1 MKNKNKIINELY
13 EKSPDVRERIR
24 KDVDFSQFEKKNAP
38 AAKSSNGFKWATAVL
53 SVALIAMIA
62 VLAPIIAKTSKP
74 GKSGKTPGVS
84 YASDYVVFIDVN
96 PSVRLDVSG
105 GDVVTAQ
112 KGMNKDGVVLLY
124 QENLVGKN
132 IDEAATYLIEKMDEA
147 GLVKD
152 KGKVRISVADKKT
165 GKRIDEKQRHALEVV
180 NNLFKNKNKDV
191 SAMILSDK
199 EIDAIEDYYDN
210 NNVGEYEMQMIE
222 EFKAKLLLAIDKK
235 IGRIDE
241 LLNILKPWEK
251 DERKVK
257 KLDQNDAETTR
268 PGVITDADV
277 SGIKDCL
284 NMFDDILAGG
294 GISQNVAENT
304 DKDGEFKDYPFVM
317 TVTVGNTGITA
328 KMYYKEVNTVTETE
342 IDDGEEETEVST
354 TLSGVMV
361 FGDQK
366 FDVTGKKEI
375 ETEGNEKET
384 SIEFTTKS
392 QTNPDNYVKIKQSVE
407 VENGAQEVEYEYEIY
422 ENGEKAREFKLE
434 VEDENGKTEVSF
446 KMEIENVPEE
456 TEYKIIKGDVDG
468 KFKIKYE
475 KGKEKGFITVEAVEG
490 GYKLTYNNGYSEV
503 I

>member
-24 KDVDFSQFEKKNAP
+24 KDVDFLQFEKKNAP

-180 NNLFKNKNKDV
+180 NNLFQNKNKDV

-199 EIDAIEDYYDN
+199 DIDAIEDYYDN
-210 NNVGEYEMQMIE
+210 NNVDEYEKQMIE

-235 IGRIDE
+235 IGDIDE
-241 LLNILKPWEK
+241 LFNILKPWEK

-257 KLDQNDAETTR
+257 KLDQNDAEKAALEAIK
-268 PGVITDADV
+268 VYCADYKV
-277 SGIKDCL
+277 NYYEVANDEIAEFYKDLVEKKKDLQECI
-284 NMFDDILAGG
+284 DDI
-294 GISQNVAENT
+294 N
-304 DKDGEFKDYPFVM
+304 
-317 TVTVGNTGITA
+317 
-328 KMYYKEVNTVTETE
+328 
-342 IDDGEEETEVST
+342 
-354 TLSGVMV
+354 
-361 FGDQK
+361 
-366 FDVTGKKEI
+366 
-375 ETEGNEKET
+375 
-384 SIEFTTKS
+384 
-392 QTNPDNYVKIKQSVE
+392 NPDGDDSYGEILSDLLEIVKE
-407 VENGAQEVEYEYEIY
+407 ELFEQE
-422 ENGEKAREFKLE
+422 
-434 VEDENGKTEVSF
+434 D
-446 KMEIENVPEE
+446 
-456 TEYKIIKGDVDG
+456 
-468 KFKIKYE
+468 
-475 KGKEKGFITVEAVEG
+475 
-490 GYKLTYNNGYSEV
+490 
-503 I
+503 

>member
-180 NNLFKNKNKDV
+180 NNLFQNKNKDV

-210 NNVGEYEMQMIE
+210 NNVGEYEKQMIDD
-222 EFKAKLLLAIDKK
+222 FKDKLIVAINEKIRRIESLLGMLDKE
-235 IGRIDE
+235 GLSE
-241 LLNILKPWEK
+241 S
-251 DERKVK
+251 ERKVK
-257 KLDQNDAETTR
+257 KLDQNDAEKAALEAIK
-268 PGVITDADV
+268 VYCADYKV
-277 SGIKDCL
+277 NYHEVANDEIAEFYEDL
-284 NMFDDILAGG
+284 DD
-294 GISQNVAENT
+294 
-304 DKDGEFKDYPFVM
+304 KR
-317 TVTVGNTGITA
+317 
-328 KMYYKEVNTVTETE
+328 KELLKC
-342 IDDGEEETEVST
+342 ID
-354 TLSGVMV
+354 
-361 FGDQK
+361 
-366 FDVTGKKEI
+366 
-375 ETEGNEKET
+375 
-384 SIEFTTKS
+384 
-392 QTNPDNYVKIKQSVE
+392 KIKNSDDDDSYGEILSDLLEIVKE
-407 VENGAQEVEYEYEIY
+407 ELFEQE
-422 ENGEKAREFKLE
+422 
-434 VEDENGKTEVSF
+434 D
-446 KMEIENVPEE
+446 
-456 TEYKIIKGDVDG
+456 
-468 KFKIKYE
+468 
-475 KGKEKGFITVEAVEG
+475 
-490 GYKLTYNNGYSEV
+490 
-503 I
+503 

>member
-74 GKSGKTPGVS
+74 GKSPKTPGVS

-180 NNLFKNKNKDV
+180 NNLFQNKNKDV

-199 EIDAIEDYYDN
+199 DIDAIEDYYDN
-210 NNVGEYEMQMIE
+210 NNVDEYEKQMIE

-235 IGRIDE
+235 IGDIDE
-241 LLNILKPWEK
+241 LFNILKPWEK

-257 KLDQNDAETTR
+257 KLDQNDAEKAALEAIK
-268 PGVITDADV
+268 VYCADYKV
-277 SGIKDCL
+277 NYYEVANDEIAEFYKDLVEKKKDLQECI
-284 NMFDDILAGG
+284 DDI
-294 GISQNVAENT
+294 N
-304 DKDGEFKDYPFVM
+304 
-317 TVTVGNTGITA
+317 
-328 KMYYKEVNTVTETE
+328 
-342 IDDGEEETEVST
+342 
-354 TLSGVMV
+354 
-361 FGDQK
+361 
-366 FDVTGKKEI
+366 
-375 ETEGNEKET
+375 
-384 SIEFTTKS
+384 
-392 QTNPDNYVKIKQSVE
+392 NPDGDDSYGEILSDLLEIVKE
-407 VENGAQEVEYEYEIY
+407 ELFEQE
-422 ENGEKAREFKLE
+422 
-434 VEDENGKTEVSF
+434 D
-446 KMEIENVPEE
+446 
-456 TEYKIIKGDVDG
+456 
-468 KFKIKYE
+468 
-475 KGKEKGFITVEAVEG
+475 
-490 GYKLTYNNGYSEV
+490 
-503 I
+503 

>member
-74 GKSGKTPGVS
+74 KS

-124 QENLVGKN
+124 RENLVGKN

-180 NNLFKNKNKDV
+180 NNLFQNKNKDV
-191 SAMILSDK
+191 SAMILSDND
-199 EIDAIEDYYDN
+199 IDAIEDYYDN
-210 NNVGEYEMQMIE
+210 NNVGEYEKQMVE

-257 KLDQNDAETTR
+257 NLDQNDEEKAALEAIKVYCADYKVNYHEVANDEIAEFCEELF
-268 PGVITDADV
+268 DKK
-277 SGIKDCL
+277 KDLLECI
-284 NMFDDILAGG
+284 DDI
-294 GISQNVAENT
+294 
-304 DKDGEFKDYPFVM
+304 K
-317 TVTVGNTGITA
+317 
-328 KMYYKEVNTVTETE
+328 
-342 IDDGEEETEVST
+342 
-354 TLSGVMV
+354 
-361 FGDQK
+361 
-366 FDVTGKKEI
+366 
-375 ETEGNEKET
+375 
-384 SIEFTTKS
+384 
-392 QTNPDNYVKIKQSVE
+392 NPDGDDSYGEILSDLLEIVKE
-407 VENGAQEVEYEYEIY
+407 ELFEQE
-422 ENGEKAREFKLE
+422 
-434 VEDENGKTEVSF
+434 D
-446 KMEIENVPEE
+446 
-456 TEYKIIKGDVDG
+456 
-468 KFKIKYE
+468 
-475 KGKEKGFITVEAVEG
+475 
-490 GYKLTYNNGYSEV
+490 
-503 I
+503 

>member
-112 KGMNKDGVVLLY
+112 KGMNEDGVVLLY

-147 GLVKD
+147 KLIKD
-152 KGKVRISVADKKT
+152 KEVRISVADKKT

-180 NNLFKNKNKDV
+180 NNLFQNKNKDV
-191 SAMILSDK
+191 SAMILTDK
-199 EIDAIEDYYDN
+199 EIDDIEDYYDN
-210 NNVGEYEMQMIE
+210 HNVGEYEKQMVE

-257 KLDQNDAETTR
+257 NLNQNDAEKAALEAIK
-268 PGVITDADV
+268 VYCADYKV
-277 SGIKDCL
+277 NYHEVANDEIAEFCDDLVEKKKDLLECI
-284 NMFDDILAGG
+284 DDI
-294 GISQNVAENT
+294 
-304 DKDGEFKDYPFVM
+304 K
-317 TVTVGNTGITA
+317 
-328 KMYYKEVNTVTETE
+328 
-342 IDDGEEETEVST
+342 
-354 TLSGVMV
+354 
-361 FGDQK
+361 
-366 FDVTGKKEI
+366 
-375 ETEGNEKET
+375 
-384 SIEFTTKS
+384 
-392 QTNPDNYVKIKQSVE
+392 NPDGDDSYGEILSDLLEIVKE
-407 VENGAQEVEYEYEIY
+407 ELFEQE
-422 ENGEKAREFKLE
+422 
-434 VEDENGKTEVSF
+434 D
-446 KMEIENVPEE
+446 
-456 TEYKIIKGDVDG
+456 
-468 KFKIKYE
+468 
-475 KGKEKGFITVEAVEG
+475 
-490 GYKLTYNNGYSEV
+490 
-503 I
+503 

>member
-74 GKSGKTPGVS
+74 DKSGKTPGVS

-180 NNLFKNKNKDV
+180 NNLFQNKNKDV
-191 SAMILSDK
+191 SAMILSDN

-210 NNVGEYEMQMIE
+210 NNVGQYEIDMIK
-222 EFKAKLLLAIDKK
+222 EFKDKLLRAIDKK
-235 IGRIDE
+235 IGDIDE
-241 LLNILKPWEK
+241 LLKILKPWEK

-257 KLDQNDAETTR
+257 KLDQNDAEKAALEAIK
-268 PGVITDADV
+268 VYCADYKV
-277 SGIKDCL
+277 NYYEVANDEIAEFYEDLVEKKKDLQECI
-284 NMFDDILAGG
+284 DDI
-294 GISQNVAENT
+294 N
-304 DKDGEFKDYPFVM
+304 
-317 TVTVGNTGITA
+317 
-328 KMYYKEVNTVTETE
+328 
-342 IDDGEEETEVST
+342 
-354 TLSGVMV
+354 
-361 FGDQK
+361 
-366 FDVTGKKEI
+366 
-375 ETEGNEKET
+375 
-384 SIEFTTKS
+384 
-392 QTNPDNYVKIKQSVE
+392 NPDGDDSYGEILSDLLEIVKE
-407 VENGAQEVEYEYEIY
+407 ELFEQE
-422 ENGEKAREFKLE
+422 
-434 VEDENGKTEVSF
+434 D
-446 KMEIENVPEE
+446 
-456 TEYKIIKGDVDG
+456 
-468 KFKIKYE
+468 
-475 KGKEKGFITVEAVEG
+475 
-490 GYKLTYNNGYSEV
+490 
-503 I
+503 

>member
-13 EKSPDVRERIR
+13 EKSPDVRERIK

-74 GKSGKTPGVS
+74 KS

-180 NNLFKNKNKDV
+180 NNLFQNKNKDV

-199 EIDAIEDYYDN
+199 DIDAIEDWYDTD
-210 NNVGEYEMQMIE
+210 NVGEYEKQMIDD
-222 EFKAKLLLAIDKK
+222 FKKRLLDAINTK
-235 IGRIDE
+235 IGRIEEIKALLDE
-241 LLNILKPWEK
+241 LDKNRRVK
-251 DERKVK
+251 D
-257 KLDQNDAETTR
+257 LDNDAEKSLYEK
-268 PGVITDADV
+268 IQLYCADYKLNWNEV
-277 SGIKDCL
+277 KKD
-284 NMFDDILAGG
+284 
-294 GISQNVAENT
+294 
-304 DKDGEFKDYPFVM
+304 
-317 TVTVGNTGITA
+317 
-328 KMYYKEVNTVTETE
+328 
-342 IDDGEEETEVST
+342 
-354 TLSGVMV
+354 
-361 FGDQK
+361 
-366 FDVTGKKEI
+366 
-375 ETEGNEKET
+375 
-384 SIEFTTKS
+384 
-392 QTNPDNYVKIKQSVE
+392 KIKE
-407 VENGAQEVEYEYEIY
+407 FYEDID
-422 ENGEKAREFKLE
+422 KKREKLE
-434 VEDENGKTEVSF
+434 DCIEDI
-446 KMEIENVPEE
+446 EISDGDDSYGEILSDLLEIVKEE
-456 TEYKIIKGDVDG
+456 LFEQED
-468 KFKIKYE
+468 
-475 KGKEKGFITVEAVEG
+475 
-490 GYKLTYNNGYSEV
+490 
-503 I
+503 

>member
-74 GKSGKTPGVS
+74 DKSGKTPGVS

-124 QENLVGKN
+124 KENLVGKN

-152 KGKVRISVADKKT
+152 KGEVRISVADKKT

-180 NNLFKNKNKDV
+180 NNLFQNKNKDV
-191 SAMILSDK
+191 SAMILSDN

-210 NNVGEYEMQMIE
+210 NNVGEYEKQMIE

-241 LLNILKPWEK
+241 LLKILKPWEK

-257 KLDQNDAETTR
+257 KLDQNDAEKAALEAIK
-268 PGVITDADV
+268 VYCADYKV
-277 SGIKDCL
+277 NYYEVANDEIAEFYEDLVEKKKDLQECI
-284 NMFDDILAGG
+284 DDI
-294 GISQNVAENT
+294 N
-304 DKDGEFKDYPFVM
+304 
-317 TVTVGNTGITA
+317 
-328 KMYYKEVNTVTETE
+328 
-342 IDDGEEETEVST
+342 
-354 TLSGVMV
+354 
-361 FGDQK
+361 
-366 FDVTGKKEI
+366 
-375 ETEGNEKET
+375 
-384 SIEFTTKS
+384 
-392 QTNPDNYVKIKQSVE
+392 NPDGDDSYGEILSDLLEIVKE
-407 VENGAQEVEYEYEIY
+407 ELFEQE
-422 ENGEKAREFKLE
+422 
-434 VEDENGKTEVSF
+434 D
-446 KMEIENVPEE
+446 
-456 TEYKIIKGDVDG
+456 
-468 KFKIKYE
+468 
-475 KGKEKGFITVEAVEG
+475 
-490 GYKLTYNNGYSEV
+490 
-503 I
+503 

>member
-13 EKSPDVRERIR
+13 EKSPDIRERIR

-152 KGKVRISVADKKT
+152 KGNVRISVADKKT
-165 GKRIDEKQRHALEVV
+165 GKRIDEKQRHAVDVV
-180 NNLFKNKNKDV
+180 NNLFQNKNKDV
-191 SAMILSDK
+191 SAMILSDN

-210 NNVGEYEMQMIE
+210 NNVGEYEKQMVE

-241 LLNILKPWEK
+241 LLKILKPWEK

-257 KLDQNDAETTR
+257 NLDQNDAEKAALEAIK
-268 PGVITDADV
+268 VYCADYKV
-277 SGIKDCL
+277 NYYEVANDEIAEFYEDLEKNKEKLQKSLKKINENDDDDDYG
-284 NMFDDILAGG
+284 DILADLLE
-294 GISQNVAENT
+294 IV
-304 DKDGEFKDYPFVM
+304 
-317 TVTVGNTGITA
+317 
-328 KMYYKEVNTVTETE
+328 KEE
-342 IDDGEEETEVST
+342 
-354 TLSGVMV
+354 L
-361 FGDQK
+361 F
-366 FDVTGKKEI
+366 
-375 ETEGNEKET
+375 EKE
-384 SIEFTTKS
+384 
-392 QTNPDNYVKIKQSVE
+392 D
-407 VENGAQEVEYEYEIY
+407 
-422 ENGEKAREFKLE
+422 
-434 VEDENGKTEVSF
+434 
-446 KMEIENVPEE
+446 
-456 TEYKIIKGDVDG
+456 
-468 KFKIKYE
+468 
-475 KGKEKGFITVEAVEG
+475 
-490 GYKLTYNNGYSEV
+490 
-503 I
+503 

>member
-74 GKSGKTPGVS
+74 GKSPKTPGVS

-180 NNLFKNKNKDV
+180 NNLFQNKNKDV
-191 SAMILSDK
+191 SAMILSDND
-199 EIDAIEDYYDN
+199 IDAIEDYYDN
-210 NNVGEYEMQMIE
+210 NNVGEYEKQMVE

-257 KLDQNDAETTR
+257 NLDQNDAEKAALEAIK
-268 PGVITDADV
+268 VYCADYKV
-277 SGIKDCL
+277 NYHEVGNDEIAEFCEELFDKKKDLLECI
-284 NMFDDILAGG
+284 DDI
-294 GISQNVAENT
+294 N
-304 DKDGEFKDYPFVM
+304 
-317 TVTVGNTGITA
+317 
-328 KMYYKEVNTVTETE
+328 
-342 IDDGEEETEVST
+342 
-354 TLSGVMV
+354 
-361 FGDQK
+361 
-366 FDVTGKKEI
+366 
-375 ETEGNEKET
+375 
-384 SIEFTTKS
+384 
-392 QTNPDNYVKIKQSVE
+392 NPDGDDSYGEILSDLLEIVKE
-407 VENGAQEVEYEYEIY
+407 ELFEQE
-422 ENGEKAREFKLE
+422 
-434 VEDENGKTEVSF
+434 D
-446 KMEIENVPEE
+446 
-456 TEYKIIKGDVDG
+456 
-468 KFKIKYE
+468 
-475 KGKEKGFITVEAVEG
+475 
-490 GYKLTYNNGYSEV
+490 
-503 I
+503 

>member
-74 GKSGKTPGVS
+74 DKPGKTPGVS

-180 NNLFKNKNKDV
+180 NNLFQNKNKDV

-199 EIDAIEDYYDN
+199 DIDAIEDYYDN
-210 NNVGEYEMQMIE
+210 NNVGEYEKQMIE
-222 EFKAKLLLAIDKK
+222 KFKERLLLAIDKK
-235 IGRIDE
+235 IGDIDG

-257 KLDQNDAETTR
+257 KLDQNDAEKAALEAIK
-268 PGVITDADV
+268 VYCADYKV
-277 SGIKDCL
+277 NYYDVANDEIAEFYDDLVDKKKDLLECI
-284 NMFDDILAGG
+284 DDI
-294 GISQNVAENT
+294 
-304 DKDGEFKDYPFVM
+304 K
-317 TVTVGNTGITA
+317 
-328 KMYYKEVNTVTETE
+328 
-342 IDDGEEETEVST
+342 
-354 TLSGVMV
+354 
-361 FGDQK
+361 
-366 FDVTGKKEI
+366 
-375 ETEGNEKET
+375 
-384 SIEFTTKS
+384 
-392 QTNPDNYVKIKQSVE
+392 NPDGDDSYGEILSDLLEIVKE
-407 VENGAQEVEYEYEIY
+407 ELFEQE
-422 ENGEKAREFKLE
+422 
-434 VEDENGKTEVSF
+434 D
-446 KMEIENVPEE
+446 
-456 TEYKIIKGDVDG
+456 
-468 KFKIKYE
+468 
-475 KGKEKGFITVEAVEG
+475 
-490 GYKLTYNNGYSEV
+490 
-503 I
+503 

>member
-180 NNLFKNKNKDV
+180 NNLFQNKNKDV
-191 SAMILSDK
+191 SAMILSDN

-210 NNVGEYEMQMIE
+210 NNVGEYEKQMVE

-257 KLDQNDAETTR
+257 NLDQNDAEKAALEAIK
-268 PGVITDADV
+268 VYCADYKV
-277 SGIKDCL
+277 NYYEVANDEIAEFYEDLVEKKKDLLECI
-284 NMFDDILAGG
+284 DDI
-294 GISQNVAENT
+294 N
-304 DKDGEFKDYPFVM
+304 
-317 TVTVGNTGITA
+317 
-328 KMYYKEVNTVTETE
+328 
-342 IDDGEEETEVST
+342 
-354 TLSGVMV
+354 
-361 FGDQK
+361 
-366 FDVTGKKEI
+366 
-375 ETEGNEKET
+375 
-384 SIEFTTKS
+384 
-392 QTNPDNYVKIKQSVE
+392 NPDGDDSYGEILSDLLEIVKE
-407 VENGAQEVEYEYEIY
+407 ELFEQE
-422 ENGEKAREFKLE
+422 
-434 VEDENGKTEVSF
+434 D
-446 KMEIENVPEE
+446 
-456 TEYKIIKGDVDG
+456 
-468 KFKIKYE
+468 
-475 KGKEKGFITVEAVEG
+475 
-490 GYKLTYNNGYSEV
+490 
-503 I
+503 

>member
-74 GKSGKTPGVS
+74 GKSPKTPGVS

-180 NNLFKNKNKDV
+180 NNLFQNKNKDV
-191 SAMILSDK
+191 SAMILSDND
-199 EIDAIEDYYDN
+199 IDAIEDYYDN
-210 NNVGEYEMQMIE
+210 NNVGEYEKQMVE
-222 EFKAKLLLAIDKK
+222 EFKAKLLLAIEKK
-235 IGRIDE
+235 IGKIE
-241 LLNILKPWEK
+241 NLLGMLDKEGLSES
-251 DERKVK
+251 ERKVK
-257 KLDQNDAETTR
+257 KLDQNDAEKAALEAIK
-268 PGVITDADV
+268 VYCADYKV
-277 SGIKDCL
+277 NYHEVANDEIAEFYDDLLDKKKDLLECI
-284 NMFDDILAGG
+284 DDI
-294 GISQNVAENT
+294 N
-304 DKDGEFKDYPFVM
+304 
-317 TVTVGNTGITA
+317 
-328 KMYYKEVNTVTETE
+328 
-342 IDDGEEETEVST
+342 
-354 TLSGVMV
+354 
-361 FGDQK
+361 
-366 FDVTGKKEI
+366 
-375 ETEGNEKET
+375 
-384 SIEFTTKS
+384 
-392 QTNPDNYVKIKQSVE
+392 NPDGDDSYGEILSDLLEIVKE
-407 VENGAQEVEYEYEIY
+407 ELFEQE
-422 ENGEKAREFKLE
+422 
-434 VEDENGKTEVSF
+434 D
-446 KMEIENVPEE
+446 
-456 TEYKIIKGDVDG
+456 
-468 KFKIKYE
+468 
-475 KGKEKGFITVEAVEG
+475 
-490 GYKLTYNNGYSEV
+490 
-503 I
+503 

>member
-74 GKSGKTPGVS
+74 DKSPKTPGVS

-180 NNLFKNKNKDV
+180 NNLFQNKNKDV

-199 EIDAIEDYYDN
+199 DIDAIEDYYDN
-210 NNVGEYEMQMIE
+210 NNVGEYEKQMVE
-222 EFKAKLLLAIDKK
+222 EFKAKLLLAIEKK
-235 IGRIDE
+235 IGKIE
-241 LLNILKPWEK
+241 NLLGMLDKEGLSES
-251 DERKVK
+251 ERKVK
-257 KLDQNDAETTR
+257 KLDQNDAEKAALEAIK
-268 PGVITDADV
+268 VYCADYKV
-277 SGIKDCL
+277 NYHEVANDEIAEFYEDLVEKRKDLLECI
-284 NMFDDILAGG
+284 DDI
-294 GISQNVAENT
+294 N
-304 DKDGEFKDYPFVM
+304 
-317 TVTVGNTGITA
+317 
-328 KMYYKEVNTVTETE
+328 
-342 IDDGEEETEVST
+342 
-354 TLSGVMV
+354 
-361 FGDQK
+361 
-366 FDVTGKKEI
+366 
-375 ETEGNEKET
+375 
-384 SIEFTTKS
+384 
-392 QTNPDNYVKIKQSVE
+392 NPDGDDSYGEILSDLLEIVKE
-407 VENGAQEVEYEYEIY
+407 ELFEQE
-422 ENGEKAREFKLE
+422 
-434 VEDENGKTEVSF
+434 D
-446 KMEIENVPEE
+446 
-456 TEYKIIKGDVDG
+456 
-468 KFKIKYE
+468 
-475 KGKEKGFITVEAVEG
+475 
-490 GYKLTYNNGYSEV
+490 
-503 I
+503 

>member
-74 GKSGKTPGVS
+74 GKSPKTPGVS

-180 NNLFKNKNKDV
+180 NNLFQNKNKDV

-210 NNVGEYEMQMIE
+210 NNVGEYEKQMID
-222 EFKAKLLLAIDKK
+222 EFKAKLLLAIEKK
-235 IGRIDE
+235 IGKIE
-241 LLNILKPWEK
+241 NLLGMLDKEGLSES
-251 DERKVK
+251 ERKVK
-257 KLDQNDAETTR
+257 KLDQNDAEK
-268 PGVITDADV
+268 AALEA
-277 SGIKDCL
+277 IKVYCAYYKVNYHEVANDEIAEFCEDL
-284 NMFDDILAGG
+284 VEKKKDLLECIDDI
-294 GISQNVAENT
+294 N
-304 DKDGEFKDYPFVM
+304 
-317 TVTVGNTGITA
+317 
-328 KMYYKEVNTVTETE
+328 
-342 IDDGEEETEVST
+342 
-354 TLSGVMV
+354 
-361 FGDQK
+361 
-366 FDVTGKKEI
+366 
-375 ETEGNEKET
+375 
-384 SIEFTTKS
+384 
-392 QTNPDNYVKIKQSVE
+392 NPDSDDSYGEILSDLLEIVKE
-407 VENGAQEVEYEYEIY
+407 ELFEQE
-422 ENGEKAREFKLE
+422 
-434 VEDENGKTEVSF
+434 D
-446 KMEIENVPEE
+446 
-456 TEYKIIKGDVDG
+456 
-468 KFKIKYE
+468 
-475 KGKEKGFITVEAVEG
+475 
-490 GYKLTYNNGYSEV
+490 
-503 I
+503 

>member
-74 GKSGKTPGVS
+74 EKSGKTPGVS

-165 GKRIDEKQRHALEVV
+165 GKRIDEKQRHAVDVV
-180 NNLFKNKNKDV
+180 NNLFQNKNKDV

-199 EIDAIEDYYDN
+199 DIDAIEDYYDN
-210 NNVGEYEMQMIE
+210 NNVGEYEKQMVE
-222 EFKAKLLLAIDKK
+222 EFKAKLLLAINTK
-235 IGRIDE
+235 IGRIEEIKALLDE
-241 LLNILKPWEK
+241 LDKNRRVK
-251 DERKVK
+251 D
-257 KLDQNDAETTR
+257 LDNDAEKSLYEK
-268 PGVITDADV
+268 IQLYCADYKLNWNEV
-277 SGIKDCL
+277 KKD
-284 NMFDDILAGG
+284 
-294 GISQNVAENT
+294 
-304 DKDGEFKDYPFVM
+304 
-317 TVTVGNTGITA
+317 
-328 KMYYKEVNTVTETE
+328 
-342 IDDGEEETEVST
+342 
-354 TLSGVMV
+354 
-361 FGDQK
+361 
-366 FDVTGKKEI
+366 
-375 ETEGNEKET
+375 
-384 SIEFTTKS
+384 
-392 QTNPDNYVKIKQSVE
+392 KIKE
-407 VENGAQEVEYEYEIY
+407 FYEDID
-422 ENGEKAREFKLE
+422 EKREKLE
-434 VEDENGKTEVSF
+434 DCIEDI
-446 KMEIENVPEE
+446 EISDGDDSYGEILSDLLEIVKEE
-456 TEYKIIKGDVDG
+456 LFEQED
-468 KFKIKYE
+468 
-475 KGKEKGFITVEAVEG
+475 
-490 GYKLTYNNGYSEV
+490 
-503 I
+503 

>member
-147 GLVKD
+147 GLVKEN
-152 KGKVRISVADKKT
+152 GKVRISVADKKT

-180 NNLFKNKNKDV
+180 NNLFQNKNKDV

-210 NNVGEYEMQMIE
+210 NNVGEYEKQMIDD
-222 EFKAKLLLAIDKK
+222 FKDKLIVAINEKIRRIESLLGMLDKE
-235 IGRIDE
+235 GLSE
-241 LLNILKPWEK
+241 S
-251 DERKVK
+251 ERKVK
-257 KLDQNDAETTR
+257 KLDQNDAEKAALEAIK
-268 PGVITDADV
+268 VYCADY
-277 SGIKDCL
+277 KL
-284 NMFDDILAGG
+284 NYHEVANDEIAEFYDDLD
-294 GISQNVAENT
+294 
-304 DKDGEFKDYPFVM
+304 DKR
-317 TVTVGNTGITA
+317 
-328 KMYYKEVNTVTETE
+328 KELLKC
-342 IDDGEEETEVST
+342 ID
-354 TLSGVMV
+354 
-361 FGDQK
+361 
-366 FDVTGKKEI
+366 
-375 ETEGNEKET
+375 
-384 SIEFTTKS
+384 
-392 QTNPDNYVKIKQSVE
+392 KIKNSDDDDSYGEILSDLLEIVKE
-407 VENGAQEVEYEYEIY
+407 ELFEQE
-422 ENGEKAREFKLE
+422 
-434 VEDENGKTEVSF
+434 D
-446 KMEIENVPEE
+446 
-456 TEYKIIKGDVDG
+456 
-468 KFKIKYE
+468 
-475 KGKEKGFITVEAVEG
+475 
-490 GYKLTYNNGYSEV
+490 
-503 I
+503 

>member
-180 NNLFKNKNKDV
+180 NNLFQNKNKDV
-191 SAMILSDK
+191 SAMILSDN

-210 NNVGEYEMQMIE
+210 NNVGQYEIDMIK
-222 EFKAKLLLAIDKK
+222 EFKDKLLRAIDKK

-241 LLNILKPWEK
+241 LLNNILKPWEE

-257 KLDQNDAETTR
+257 KLDQNDAEKAALEAIK
-268 PGVITDADV
+268 VYCADYKV
-277 SGIKDCL
+277 NYYEVANDEIAEFYEDLVEKKKDLQECI
-284 NMFDDILAGG
+284 DDI
-294 GISQNVAENT
+294 N
-304 DKDGEFKDYPFVM
+304 
-317 TVTVGNTGITA
+317 
-328 KMYYKEVNTVTETE
+328 
-342 IDDGEEETEVST
+342 
-354 TLSGVMV
+354 
-361 FGDQK
+361 
-366 FDVTGKKEI
+366 
-375 ETEGNEKET
+375 
-384 SIEFTTKS
+384 
-392 QTNPDNYVKIKQSVE
+392 NPDGDDSYGEILSDLLEIVKE
-407 VENGAQEVEYEYEIY
+407 ELFEQE
-422 ENGEKAREFKLE
+422 
-434 VEDENGKTEVSF
+434 D
-446 KMEIENVPEE
+446 
-456 TEYKIIKGDVDG
+456 
-468 KFKIKYE
+468 
-475 KGKEKGFITVEAVEG
+475 
-490 GYKLTYNNGYSEV
+490 
-503 I
+503 

>member
-13 EKSPDVRERIR
+13 EKSPDVRERIK

-38 AAKSSNGFKWATAVL
+38 AAKSSNRFKWATAVL

-124 QENLVGKN
+124 QENLIGKN

-152 KGKVRISVADKKT
+152 KGNVRISVADKKT

-180 NNLFKNKNKDV
+180 NNLFQNKNKDV
-191 SAMILSDK
+191 SAMILSDN

-210 NNVGEYEMQMIE
+210 NNVDEYEKQMIE

-235 IGRIDE
+235 IGDIDE

-257 KLDQNDAETTR
+257 KLDQNDAEKAALEAIK
-268 PGVITDADV
+268 VYCADYKV
-277 SGIKDCL
+277 NYYEVANDEIAEFYKDLVEKKKDLQECI
-284 NMFDDILAGG
+284 DDI
-294 GISQNVAENT
+294 N
-304 DKDGEFKDYPFVM
+304 
-317 TVTVGNTGITA
+317 
-328 KMYYKEVNTVTETE
+328 
-342 IDDGEEETEVST
+342 
-354 TLSGVMV
+354 
-361 FGDQK
+361 
-366 FDVTGKKEI
+366 
-375 ETEGNEKET
+375 
-384 SIEFTTKS
+384 
-392 QTNPDNYVKIKQSVE
+392 NPDGDDSYGEILSDLLEIVKE
-407 VENGAQEVEYEYEIY
+407 ELFEQE
-422 ENGEKAREFKLE
+422 
-434 VEDENGKTEVSF
+434 D
-446 KMEIENVPEE
+446 
-456 TEYKIIKGDVDG
+456 
-468 KFKIKYE
+468 
-475 KGKEKGFITVEAVEG
+475 
-490 GYKLTYNNGYSEV
+490 
-503 I
+503 

>member
-180 NNLFKNKNKDV
+180 NNLFQNKNKDV

-199 EIDAIEDYYDN
+199 DIDAIEDYYDN
-210 NNVGEYEMQMIE
+210 NNVDEYEKQMIDD
-222 EFKAKLLLAIDKK
+222 FKDKLIVAINEKIRRIKSLLGMLDKE
-235 IGRIDE
+235 GLSE
-241 LLNILKPWEK
+241 S
-251 DERKVK
+251 ERKVK
-257 KLDQNDAETTR
+257 KLDQNDAEKAALEAIK
-268 PGVITDADV
+268 VYCADYKV
-277 SGIKDCL
+277 NYHEVANDEIAEFYEDL
-284 NMFDDILAGG
+284 DD
-294 GISQNVAENT
+294 
-304 DKDGEFKDYPFVM
+304 KR
-317 TVTVGNTGITA
+317 
-328 KMYYKEVNTVTETE
+328 KELLKC
-342 IDDGEEETEVST
+342 ID
-354 TLSGVMV
+354 
-361 FGDQK
+361 
-366 FDVTGKKEI
+366 
-375 ETEGNEKET
+375 
-384 SIEFTTKS
+384 
-392 QTNPDNYVKIKQSVE
+392 KIKNSDGDDSYGEILSDLLEIVKE
-407 VENGAQEVEYEYEIY
+407 ELFEQE
-422 ENGEKAREFKLE
+422 
-434 VEDENGKTEVSF
+434 D
-446 KMEIENVPEE
+446 
-456 TEYKIIKGDVDG
+456 
-468 KFKIKYE
+468 
-475 KGKEKGFITVEAVEG
+475 
-490 GYKLTYNNGYSEV
+490 
-503 I
+503 

>member
-13 EKSPDVRERIR
+13 EKSPDVRERIK

-74 GKSGKTPGVS
+74 DKSPKTPGVS

-180 NNLFKNKNKDV
+180 NNLFQNKNKDV

-199 EIDAIEDYYDN
+199 DIDAIEDWYDTD
-210 NNVGEYEMQMIE
+210 NVGEYEKQMIDD
-222 EFKAKLLLAIDKK
+222 FKKRLLDAINTK
-235 IGRIDE
+235 IGRIEEIKALLDE
-241 LLNILKPWEK
+241 LDKNRRVK
-251 DERKVK
+251 D
-257 KLDQNDAETTR
+257 LDNDAEKSLYEK
-268 PGVITDADV
+268 IQLYCADYKLNCNEV
-277 SGIKDCL
+277 KKD
-284 NMFDDILAGG
+284 
-294 GISQNVAENT
+294 
-304 DKDGEFKDYPFVM
+304 
-317 TVTVGNTGITA
+317 
-328 KMYYKEVNTVTETE
+328 
-342 IDDGEEETEVST
+342 
-354 TLSGVMV
+354 
-361 FGDQK
+361 
-366 FDVTGKKEI
+366 
-375 ETEGNEKET
+375 
-384 SIEFTTKS
+384 
-392 QTNPDNYVKIKQSVE
+392 KIKE
-407 VENGAQEVEYEYEIY
+407 FYKDID
-422 ENGEKAREFKLE
+422 EKREKLE
-434 VEDENGKTEVSF
+434 DCIEDI
-446 KMEIENVPEE
+446 EISDGDDSYGEILSDLLEIVKEE
-456 TEYKIIKGDVDG
+456 LFEQED
-468 KFKIKYE
+468 
-475 KGKEKGFITVEAVEG
+475 
-490 GYKLTYNNGYSEV
+490 
-503 I
+503 

>member
-24 KDVDFSQFEKKNAP
+24 KDVDFSQFEKKTAP

-191 SAMILSDK
+191 SAMILSDND
-199 EIDAIEDYYDN
+199 IDAIEDYYDN
-210 NNVGEYEMQMIE
+210 NNVGEYEKQMVD
-222 EFKAKLLLAIDKK
+222 EFKAKLLLAIEKK
-235 IGRIDE
+235 IGKIE
-241 LLNILKPWEK
+241 NLLGMLDKEGLSES
-251 DERKVK
+251 ERKVK
-257 KLDQNDAETTR
+257 KLDQNDAEKAALEAIK
-268 PGVITDADV
+268 VYCADYKV
-277 SGIKDCL
+277 NYHEVANDEIAEFYEDLVEKRKDLLECI
-284 NMFDDILAGG
+284 DDI
-294 GISQNVAENT
+294 
-304 DKDGEFKDYPFVM
+304 K
-317 TVTVGNTGITA
+317 
-328 KMYYKEVNTVTETE
+328 
-342 IDDGEEETEVST
+342 
-354 TLSGVMV
+354 
-361 FGDQK
+361 
-366 FDVTGKKEI
+366 
-375 ETEGNEKET
+375 
-384 SIEFTTKS
+384 
-392 QTNPDNYVKIKQSVE
+392 NPDGDDSYGEILSDLLEIVKE
-407 VENGAQEVEYEYEIY
+407 ELFEQE
-422 ENGEKAREFKLE
+422 
-434 VEDENGKTEVSF
+434 D
-446 KMEIENVPEE
+446 
-456 TEYKIIKGDVDG
+456 
-468 KFKIKYE
+468 
-475 KGKEKGFITVEAVEG
+475 
-490 GYKLTYNNGYSEV
+490 
-503 I
+503 

>member
-165 GKRIDEKQRHALEVV
+165 GKRIDEKQRHAVDVV

-210 NNVGEYEMQMIE
+210 NNVGDYEKQMVE
-222 EFKAKLLLAIDKK
+222 EFKAKLLLAIEKK
-235 IGRIDE
+235 IGKIE
-241 LLNILKPWEK
+241 NLLGMLDKEGLSES
-251 DERKVK
+251 ERKVK
-257 KLDQNDAETTR
+257 KLDQNDAEKAALEAIK
-268 PGVITDADV
+268 VYCADYKV
-277 SGIKDCL
+277 NYHEVANDEIAEFCEELFDKKKDLLECI
-284 NMFDDILAGG
+284 DDI
-294 GISQNVAENT
+294 
-304 DKDGEFKDYPFVM
+304 K
-317 TVTVGNTGITA
+317 
-328 KMYYKEVNTVTETE
+328 
-342 IDDGEEETEVST
+342 
-354 TLSGVMV
+354 
-361 FGDQK
+361 
-366 FDVTGKKEI
+366 
-375 ETEGNEKET
+375 
-384 SIEFTTKS
+384 
-392 QTNPDNYVKIKQSVE
+392 NPDGDDSYGEILSDLLEIVKE
-407 VENGAQEVEYEYEIY
+407 ELFEQE
-422 ENGEKAREFKLE
+422 
-434 VEDENGKTEVSF
+434 D
-446 KMEIENVPEE
+446 
-456 TEYKIIKGDVDG
+456 
-468 KFKIKYE
+468 
-475 KGKEKGFITVEAVEG
+475 
-490 GYKLTYNNGYSEV
+490 
-503 I
+503 

>member
-74 GKSGKTPGVS
+74 EKPGKTPGVS

-105 GDVVTAQ
+105 KDVVTAQ

-180 NNLFKNKNKDV
+180 NNLFQNKNKDV
-191 SAMILSDK
+191 SAMILSDND
-199 EIDAIEDYYDN
+199 IDAIEDYYDN
-210 NNVGEYEMQMIE
+210 NNVGQYEIDMIK
-222 EFKAKLLLAIDKK
+222 EFREKLIVAINKK

-257 KLDQNDAETTR
+257 KLDQNDAEKAALEAIK
-268 PGVITDADV
+268 VYCADYKV
-277 SGIKDCL
+277 NYYDVANDEIAEFYEDLLDKKKDLLECI
-284 NMFDDILAGG
+284 DDI
-294 GISQNVAENT
+294 N
-304 DKDGEFKDYPFVM
+304 
-317 TVTVGNTGITA
+317 
-328 KMYYKEVNTVTETE
+328 
-342 IDDGEEETEVST
+342 
-354 TLSGVMV
+354 
-361 FGDQK
+361 
-366 FDVTGKKEI
+366 
-375 ETEGNEKET
+375 
-384 SIEFTTKS
+384 
-392 QTNPDNYVKIKQSVE
+392 NPDGDDSYGEILSDLLEIVKE
-407 VENGAQEVEYEYEIY
+407 ELFEQE
-422 ENGEKAREFKLE
+422 
-434 VEDENGKTEVSF
+434 D
-446 KMEIENVPEE
+446 
-456 TEYKIIKGDVDG
+456 
-468 KFKIKYE
+468 
-475 KGKEKGFITVEAVEG
+475 
-490 GYKLTYNNGYSEV
+490 
-503 I
+503 

>member
-53 SVALIAMIA
+53 SVALIAMIS

-84 YASDYVVFIDVN
+84 YASDYVMFIDVN

-132 IDEAATYLIEKMDEA
+132 IDEAATYIIEKMDEA

-180 NNLFKNKNKDV
+180 NNLFQNKNKDV
-191 SAMILSDK
+191 SAMILTDK
-199 EIDAIEDYYDN
+199 EIDAIEDYYEN
-210 NNVGEYEMQMIE
+210 NNVGEYEKQMIE

-241 LLNILKPWEK
+241 LLNILKPWEN

-257 KLDQNDAETTR
+257 KLDQNDAEKAALEAIK
-268 PGVITDADV
+268 VYCADYKV
-277 SGIKDCL
+277 NYYEVANDEIAEFYDDLDDKRKDLLKCI
-284 NMFDDILAGG
+284 DDI
-294 GISQNVAENT
+294 N
-304 DKDGEFKDYPFVM
+304 
-317 TVTVGNTGITA
+317 
-328 KMYYKEVNTVTETE
+328 
-342 IDDGEEETEVST
+342 
-354 TLSGVMV
+354 
-361 FGDQK
+361 
-366 FDVTGKKEI
+366 
-375 ETEGNEKET
+375 
-384 SIEFTTKS
+384 
-392 QTNPDNYVKIKQSVE
+392 NPDGDDSYGEILSDLLEIVKE
-407 VENGAQEVEYEYEIY
+407 ELFEQE
-422 ENGEKAREFKLE
+422 
-434 VEDENGKTEVSF
+434 D
-446 KMEIENVPEE
+446 
-456 TEYKIIKGDVDG
+456 
-468 KFKIKYE
+468 
-475 KGKEKGFITVEAVEG
+475 
-490 GYKLTYNNGYSEV
+490 
-503 I
+503 

>member
-74 GKSGKTPGVS
+74 DKSGKTPGVS

-124 QENLVGKN
+124 KENLVGKN

-180 NNLFKNKNKDV
+180 NNLFQNKNKDV
-191 SAMILSDK
+191 SAMILSDN

-210 NNVGEYEMQMIE
+210 NNVGEYEKQMVE

-241 LLNILKPWEK
+241 LLNTLKPWEK

-257 KLDQNDAETTR
+257 NLDQNDAEKAALEAIK
-268 PGVITDADV
+268 VYCADYKV
-277 SGIKDCL
+277 NYYEVANDEIAEFYEDLVEKKKDLQECI
-284 NMFDDILAGG
+284 DDI
-294 GISQNVAENT
+294 N
-304 DKDGEFKDYPFVM
+304 
-317 TVTVGNTGITA
+317 
-328 KMYYKEVNTVTETE
+328 
-342 IDDGEEETEVST
+342 
-354 TLSGVMV
+354 
-361 FGDQK
+361 
-366 FDVTGKKEI
+366 
-375 ETEGNEKET
+375 
-384 SIEFTTKS
+384 
-392 QTNPDNYVKIKQSVE
+392 NPDGDDSYGEILSDLLEIVKE
-407 VENGAQEVEYEYEIY
+407 ELFEQE
-422 ENGEKAREFKLE
+422 
-434 VEDENGKTEVSF
+434 D
-446 KMEIENVPEE
+446 
-456 TEYKIIKGDVDG
+456 
-468 KFKIKYE
+468 
-475 KGKEKGFITVEAVEG
+475 
-490 GYKLTYNNGYSEV
+490 
-503 I
+503 

>member
-74 GKSGKTPGVS
+74 DKSPKTPGVS

-180 NNLFKNKNKDV
+180 NNLFQNKNKDV

-210 NNVGEYEMQMIE
+210 YNVGEYEKQMIDD
-222 EFKAKLLLAIDKK
+222 FKGRLLAAIDKK
-235 IGRIDE
+235 IGDIDKLCE
-241 LLNILKPWEK
+241 MLNNAGLSES
-251 DERKVK
+251 ERKVK
-257 KLDQNDAETTR
+257 KLDQNDAEKA
-268 PGVITDADV
+268 VLEAIKVYCADYKV
-277 SGIKDCL
+277 NYHEVTNDEIAEFYEDLVEKKKDLLECI
-284 NMFDDILAGG
+284 DDI
-294 GISQNVAENT
+294 
-304 DKDGEFKDYPFVM
+304 K
-317 TVTVGNTGITA
+317 
-328 KMYYKEVNTVTETE
+328 
-342 IDDGEEETEVST
+342 
-354 TLSGVMV
+354 
-361 FGDQK
+361 
-366 FDVTGKKEI
+366 
-375 ETEGNEKET
+375 
-384 SIEFTTKS
+384 
-392 QTNPDNYVKIKQSVE
+392 NPDGDDSYGEILSDLLEIVKE
-407 VENGAQEVEYEYEIY
+407 ELFEQE
-422 ENGEKAREFKLE
+422 
-434 VEDENGKTEVSF
+434 D
-446 KMEIENVPEE
+446 
-456 TEYKIIKGDVDG
+456 
-468 KFKIKYE
+468 
-475 KGKEKGFITVEAVEG
+475 
-490 GYKLTYNNGYSEV
+490 
-503 I
+503 

>member
-74 GKSGKTPGVS
+74 DKPGKTPGVS

-96 PSVRLDVSG
+96 PSVRIDVSG

-191 SAMILSDK
+191 SAMILSDND
-199 EIDAIEDYYDN
+199 IDAIEDYYDN
-210 NNVGEYEMQMIE
+210 NNVGEYEKQMVD
-222 EFKAKLLLAIDKK
+222 EFKAKLLLAIEKK
-235 IGRIDE
+235 IGKIE
-241 LLNILKPWEK
+241 NLLGMLDKEGLSES
-251 DERKVK
+251 ERKVK
-257 KLDQNDAETTR
+257 KLDQNDAEKAALEAIK
-268 PGVITDADV
+268 VYCADYKV
-277 SGIKDCL
+277 NYHEVANDEIAEFYEDLDDKMKELLGI
-284 NMFDDILAGG
+284 DDI
-294 GISQNVAENT
+294 N
-304 DKDGEFKDYPFVM
+304 
-317 TVTVGNTGITA
+317 
-328 KMYYKEVNTVTETE
+328 
-342 IDDGEEETEVST
+342 
-354 TLSGVMV
+354 
-361 FGDQK
+361 
-366 FDVTGKKEI
+366 
-375 ETEGNEKET
+375 
-384 SIEFTTKS
+384 
-392 QTNPDNYVKIKQSVE
+392 NPDGDDSYGEILSDLLEIVKE
-407 VENGAQEVEYEYEIY
+407 ELFEQE
-422 ENGEKAREFKLE
+422 
-434 VEDENGKTEVSF
+434 D
-446 KMEIENVPEE
+446 
-456 TEYKIIKGDVDG
+456 
-468 KFKIKYE
+468 
-475 KGKEKGFITVEAVEG
+475 
-490 GYKLTYNNGYSEV
+490 
-503 I
+503 

>member
-38 AAKSSNGFKWATAVL
+38 AAKSTNGFKWATAVL

-74 GKSGKTPGVS
+74 KS

-180 NNLFKNKNKDV
+180 NNLFQNKNKDV
-191 SAMILSDK
+191 SAMILSDN
-199 EIDAIEDYYDN
+199 EIDAIEDYYKDQN
-210 NNVGEYEMQMIE
+210 IGKYEEQMIE

-257 KLDQNDAETTR
+257 KLDQNDAEKAALEAIK
-268 PGVITDADV
+268 VYCADYKV
-277 SGIKDCL
+277 NYHEVANDEIAEFYEELFDKKKDLLECI
-284 NMFDDILAGG
+284 DDI
-294 GISQNVAENT
+294 N
-304 DKDGEFKDYPFVM
+304 
-317 TVTVGNTGITA
+317 
-328 KMYYKEVNTVTETE
+328 
-342 IDDGEEETEVST
+342 
-354 TLSGVMV
+354 
-361 FGDQK
+361 
-366 FDVTGKKEI
+366 
-375 ETEGNEKET
+375 
-384 SIEFTTKS
+384 
-392 QTNPDNYVKIKQSVE
+392 NPDGDDSYGEILSDLLEIVKE
-407 VENGAQEVEYEYEIY
+407 ELFEQE
-422 ENGEKAREFKLE
+422 
-434 VEDENGKTEVSF
+434 D
-446 KMEIENVPEE
+446 
-456 TEYKIIKGDVDG
+456 
-468 KFKIKYE
+468 
-475 KGKEKGFITVEAVEG
+475 
-490 GYKLTYNNGYSEV
+490 
-503 I
+503 

>member
-74 GKSGKTPGVS
+74 GKSPKTPGVS

-180 NNLFKNKNKDV
+180 NNLFQNKNKDV
-191 SAMILSDK
+191 SAMILSDND
-199 EIDAIEDYYDN
+199 IDAIEDYYDN
-210 NNVGEYEMQMIE
+210 NNVGEYEKQMVE
-222 EFKAKLLLAIDKK
+222 EFKAKLLLAIEKK
-235 IGRIDE
+235 IGKIE
-241 LLNILKPWEK
+241 NLLGMLDKEGLSES
-251 DERKVK
+251 ERKVK
-257 KLDQNDAETTR
+257 KLDQNDAEKAALEAIK
-268 PGVITDADV
+268 VYCADYKV
-277 SGIKDCL
+277 NYHEVANDEIAEFYEDLVDKRKDLLECI
-284 NMFDDILAGG
+284 DDI
-294 GISQNVAENT
+294 N
-304 DKDGEFKDYPFVM
+304 
-317 TVTVGNTGITA
+317 
-328 KMYYKEVNTVTETE
+328 
-342 IDDGEEETEVST
+342 
-354 TLSGVMV
+354 
-361 FGDQK
+361 
-366 FDVTGKKEI
+366 
-375 ETEGNEKET
+375 
-384 SIEFTTKS
+384 
-392 QTNPDNYVKIKQSVE
+392 NPDGDDSYGEILSDLLEIVKE
-407 VENGAQEVEYEYEIY
+407 ELFEQE
-422 ENGEKAREFKLE
+422 
-434 VEDENGKTEVSF
+434 D
-446 KMEIENVPEE
+446 
-456 TEYKIIKGDVDG
+456 
-468 KFKIKYE
+468 
-475 KGKEKGFITVEAVEG
+475 
-490 GYKLTYNNGYSEV
+490 
-503 I
+503 